1 MSAVVIAIAHRGDPV
16 TRLENT
22 IAAFD
27 SAVLAGA
34 DMVELDLQRSRDGEI
49 IVVHDATLSRLWGVD
64 RAVSS
69 LDLVEIQTI
78 GGTSPGIPTLREV
91 LERLSIPLM
100 VDFTGEEVV
109 PGAVQ
114 VVRQARGMERS
125 LFVTGNVDALRALRA
140 VAPEARIGLTW
151 TKPELPSS
159 RLLHELDAEFWNPE
173 FGLVSTEWVER
184 IHALGP
190 KVSTWTVDETSDME
204 RVIGAGIDAIVS
216 NRIREL
222 VRVVSNG
229 LVGGC

>member
-1 MSAVVIAIAHRGDPV
+1 MSAVPIAIAHRGDPV
-16 TRLENT
+16 GQRENT
-22 IAAFD
+22 MAAFE

-34 DMVELDLQRSRDGEI
+34 DMVELDLRRSRDGEI
-49 IVVHDATLSRLWGVD
+49 IVVHDATLSRLWGRD

-69 LDLVEIQTI
+69 LDLGEIQTI
-78 GGTSPGIPTLREV
+78 GGTGPGIPTLREV

-100 VDFTGEEVV
+100 VDFTSEEVV
-109 PGAVQ
+109 AGAVR
-114 VVRQARGMERS
+114 VVRDARGMDRS
-125 LFVTGNVDALRALRA
+125 LFVTGNVEALRALRA

-159 RLLHELDAEFWNPE
+159 RLLHELDAEFWNPA

-184 IHALGP
+184 IHALGR
-190 KVSTWTVDETSDME
+190 KVSTWTVDEPSDME

-222 VRVVSNG
+222 VGVVSR
-229 LVGGC
+229 LVGGG